1 MIHHYTTI
9 ESLAQILKTRK
20 IRFNRLDRVDDMIES
35 KIYGKYDMSK
45 YVFVSCWTLQQE
57 ESIPQWHMYTD
68 KMKGVRISLDKDM
81 FNYKPLI
88 KPIIRPDQEFI
99 IEMGTESPIPF
110 EELWTND
117 YFILPYFTNK
127 KNLERVVEYVENPYD
142 YYKDIV
148 TISTDIHGVSTM
160 NIKEVLKF
168 GMYKGLDWKF
178 QHEFR
183 FMLLIQPGCP
193 IPIGGIA
200 NKSFIEDFPSFL
212 MTSIVNQIA
221 PNISYFDVELSPSA
235 IDNINVTLGPLN
247 SDSDN
252 IIVKA
257 LIEKYSKSGKI
268 QPSSLTGKIR
278 KPIR

>member
-9 ESLAQILKTRK
+9 ETLAQILKTQK

-35 KIYGKYDMSK
+35 KIYGEYDMSK
-45 YVFVSCWTLQQE
+45 YIFVSCWTLQQE

-88 KPIIRPDQEFI
+88 KPKNTPDQDFI

-110 EELWTND
+110 EALWTND
-117 YFILPYFTNK
+117 YFILPNITNK
-127 KNLERVVEYVENPYD
+127 NNLERVVEYVENPYD

-148 TISTDIHGVSTM
+148 TISKDIHGVSTM

-183 FMLLIQPGCP
+183 FALFIQPGCP
-193 IPIGGIA
+193 IPAGGVA
-200 NKSFIEDFPSFL
+200 DKKFIESFPSFL
-212 MTSIVNQIA
+212 MTSIVNHVA
-221 PNISYFDVELSPSA
+221 PNISYFDVELSSSA
-235 IDNINVTLGPLN
+235 IDNISVTLGPLN

-257 LIEKYSKSGKI
+257 LIDKYSKNGTI